1 MLLDDALPILKGAC
15 GIPFRELFVGHPED
29 LRTNKGN
36 VGQLLLLYAGL
47 RLDSNLLD
55 FDDGE
60 LKTNKARADGS
71 PLETMF
77 ITQIS
82 RNIDSFLGN
91 PCTTFENSNLYMKT
105 KNLIYLPVVKN
116 SLDAGDW
123 YFTDCIHINMSNN
136 SSLLQKMREDYDFIC
151 NGLVQH
157 VLTSADGFIHTTNGP
172 NYVQV
177 RSKDSKPYHPIYS
190 NALGRYVS
198 NKNHA
203 LYFMKSFML
212 DAINGRL

>member
-1 MLLDDALPILKGAC
+1 VKLNDALPILRAAC
-15 GIPFRELFVGHPED
+15 GKPFRELFVGHAED

-36 VGQLLLLYAGL
+36 VGQLLLIYAGL
-47 RLDSNLLD
+47 KLDSNLTD

-60 LKTNKARADGS
+60 LKTNKAKSDGS

-82 RNIDSFLGN
+82 KNIDTFLGN
-91 PCTTFENSNLYMKT
+91 PRTKFEESNLYLKT

-116 SLDAGDW
+116 SESAADW
-123 YFTDCIHINMSNN
+123 YFTQCVHIKMTPNT
-136 SSLLQKMREDYDFIC
+136 SLYRKMREDYESIC
-151 NGLVQH
+151 DGLIRH
-157 VLTSADGFIHTTNGP
+157 VESSDDGFIHTTNGP

-190 NALGRYVS
+190 NHYGRYIS

-203 LYFMKSFML
+203 LYFMKSFMN
-212 DAINGRL
+212 DALNGRM